1 MLSKSTVL
9 LIIGL
14 SLFYSPSHSREV
26 YKEYESLPS
35 SVEEIAEEMNNLNS
49 NLDLLSIT
57 ISRLVSRMPLESSF

>member
-1 MLSKSTVL
+1 MLSKSSVL

-14 SLFYSPSHSREV
+14 SLFYSPSHTKEI
-26 YKEYESLPS
+26 YKGQESQPS
-35 SVEEIAEEMNNLNS
+35 SVEEIAEEINNLNS